1 MRWWLMLMMIMIM
14 MLTATHARTAS
25 DSLVAE
31 MMEKPSAVVLNEAAR
46 AKAQGDDR
54 RALTLYMIVRN
65 RPAHHEQAKSQC
77 ALAFLRSGDI
87 YYWKGHYSKALSL
100 YVQGLKYCED
110 TKRKEKIIEFYKC
123 FGNVYFMYKDYERAE
138 DYYLKGYSY
147 RKEYPDNPLTY
158 RLLMNLCHTY
168 YMKGE
173 GQKMKH
179 YYREALATPHDAN
192 PHFTFYERFY
202 QALID
207 KMDHRYER
215 AKQELSALVPYTQKH
230 HLPTQ
235 YTCTIYEERYKIY
248 EQEGKRDSMV
258 MEMKRCVE
266 MAERTHQL
274 HLFTEPL
281 TRLADIYT
289 QRGKSTAAKHYGDR
303 YRAIADSVFNYKEFG
318 KARRE
323 QFEYEMGKIDR
334 DIATLTATNES
345 DRRVIRMQRI
355 IVAGALLVVVVVVML
370 LLVVY
375 RQNRN
380 LRESYHN
387 LYHLNRRMH
396 DMHHQMVEGEGK
408 YVGSRLAD
416 DKKQQLIGRINDV
429 MENTQAYASDDF
441 TLDKLAELTESNS
454 KYVSQVINDSY
465 QKNFSNFVNEY
476 RIRLACSRLI
486 DDEYA
491 NYTIRGIGSSVGY
504 RSHTTFVNVFRKIT
518 GITPS
523 AYQKMAREEQNEVKK

>member
-1 MRWWLMLMMIMIM
+1 MVLSMIS
-14 MLTATHARTAS
+14 AKARTAS
-25 DSLVAE
+25 DSLVAA
-31 MMEKPSAVVLNEAAR
+31 MMEKPSAVVLSEAAR
-46 AKAQGDDR
+46 AKTQGDDR

-65 RPAHHEQAKSQC
+65 RPARHEQEKSQC

-123 FGNVYFMYKDYERAE
+123 FGNVYFMYKDYDRAE

-147 RKEYPDNPLTY
+147 RKEYPDNALTY

-168 YMKGE
+168 YMTGDK
-173 GQKMKH
+173 QHMKQ
-179 YYREALATPHDAN
+179 YYREALATPHSGN
-192 PHFTFYERFY
+192 NHFRFYERFY

-207 KMDHRYER
+207 KMDRRYDQ
-215 AKQELSALVPYTQKH
+215 AKAELRTLVPYTQKH
-230 HLPTQ
+230 HLPAQ
-235 YTCTIYEERYKIY
+235 YTCTIYEELYKIY
-248 EQEGKRDSMV
+248 EQEGKQDSMLV
-258 MEMKRCVE
+258 EMQRCVD

-274 HLFTEPL
+274 YLFTEPL

-289 QRGKSTAAKHYGDR
+289 QRGNSLKAKHYSDR

-334 DIATLTATNES
+334 DIAALTAANES
-345 DRRVIRMQRI
+345 DRRVIRMQWF
-355 IVAGALLVVVVVVML
+355 VMVGALVVVAVVVML
-370 LLVVY
+370 LCVVY

-387 LYHLNRRMH
+387 LYHLNKKMH
-396 DMHHQMVEGEGK
+396 DMRHQMVGDETK
-408 YVGSRLAD
+408 YVGSKLAD
-416 DKKQQLIGRINDV
+416 DKKQQLMERISQV
-429 MENTQAYASDDF
+429 MENTLAYASDDF
-441 TLDKLAELTESNS
+441 TLDKLAELTGSNS
-454 KYVSQVINDSY
+454 KYVSQVINDGY

-476 RIRLACSRLI
+476 RVRLACSRLT
-486 DDEYA
+486 DAQYA
-491 NYTIRGIGSSVGY
+491 HYTIRGIGSSVGY
-504 RSHTTFVNVFRKIT
+504 RSNTTFVNVFRKIT

-523 AYQKMAREEQNEVKK
+523 AYQKMAQEEQNMGEN